1 MSSYST
7 DTSNI
12 FDVFTN
18 NKIVTRAS
26 RSVDEIYETV
36 SANRSLFI
44 GLFAVVLITIVV
56 ATILYSYVGWYIFQK
71 SENSIKETK
80 IPIVAN
86 KLTRF
91 VANIDKTGNGA
102 RRSISFWI
110 YINDMNKY
118 SGQYKNVLGLSDYGD
133 DLVASRC
140 SPYIFLDNKNIYN
153 DLL

>member
-44 GLFAVVLITIVV
+44 GLFAVVLITI
-56 ATILYSYVGWYIFQK
+56 
-71 SENSIKETK
+71 
-80 IPIVAN
+80 
-86 KLTRF
+86 
-91 VANIDKTGNGA
+91 
-102 RRSISFWI
+102 
-110 YINDMNKY
+110 
-118 SGQYKNVLGLSDYGD
+118 
-133 DLVASRC
+133 
-140 SPYIFLDNKNIYN
+140 
-153 DLL
+153 